1 MNMKQLVTLK
11 GNKYGLLLRLD
22 PEAAFADVIQ
32 ELAVKLQASADFF
45 KDAKMALS
53 VEGRKL
59 CPQEEDAILETVKN
73 HCQIEVICMIDSDE
87 QREQLYKRLVEQ
99 AVQAEAAPPVAAAA
113 TGKTS
118 GETEAAKG
126 EFPAPDEAAP
136 EVEASQPKE
145 GVVPDVQN
153 LDINTGQFY
162 KGTLRSGQVIES
174 AGNLIVLGDIN
185 PGGKAI
191 AAGNIIVLGSLKGYA
206 VAGAGGNETAFVVAL
221 EMLPMQ
227 IRIGNIIGRSIDK
240 KKKRGKTQ
248 PKIAFVL
255 NKSIYIEDI
264 NREIMNDIH
273 YE

>member
-1 MNMKQLVTLK
+1 MNMRQLVTLK

-22 PEAAFADVIQ
+22 DSAAFAEIIQ

-53 VEGRKL
+53 IEGREL
-59 CPQEEDAILETVKN
+59 TAEEEEEILETVKAN
-73 HCQIEVICMIDSDE
+73 SHIEVICMIDSDE
-87 QREQLYKRLVEQ
+87 QRETLYRRLVEE
-99 AVQAEAAPPVAAAA
+99 AEREEEEAEAV
-113 TGKTS
+113 
-118 GETEAAKG
+118 KG
-126 EFPAPDEAAP
+126 MEEELSKP
-136 EVEASQPKE
+136 EEPELLEEPSPS
-145 GVVPDVQN
+145 VPDVN
-153 LDINTGQFY
+153 NMDVSTGQFY
-162 KGTLRSGQVIES
+162 KGTLRSGQIIES

-221 EMLPMQ
+221 EMSPMQ

-240 KKKRGKTQ
+240 KKKRSKAQ

-255 NKSIYIEDI
+255 NGSIYIEDI

>member
-1 MNMKQLVTLK
+1 MKQLVTLK

-22 PEAAFADVIQ
+22 ASADFSEIIQ
-32 ELAVKLQASADFF
+32 DLAVKLQASADFF

-53 VEGRKL
+53 IEGREL
-59 CPQEEDAILETVKN
+59 SPEEEDAILEIVKTN
-73 HCQIEVICMIDSDE
+73 SQIEVICMIDSDE
-87 QREQLYKRLVEQ
+87 QRETLYRCLVEEAMREEEE
-99 AVQAEAAPPVAAAA
+99 AVIEEFPE
-113 TGKTS
+113 S
-118 GETEAAKG
+118 EETEMESELREESAM
-126 EFPAPDEAAP
+126 
-136 EVEASQPKE
+136 
-145 GVVPDVQN
+145 PDVSN
-153 LDINTGQFY
+153 LDVSTGQFY

-221 EMLPMQ
+221 EMSPMQ

-255 NKSIYIEDI
+255 NRSIYIEDI